1 MKIDK
6 VITGEF
12 QVNCFIVHNDGNA
25 IIIDP
30 GDDVDVIETKIKDLN
45 VTPVL
50 YIQTHGHMDHISAL
64 AELQSRFKAPVYMT
78 TEDAKWAFTEIN
90 CMPPFFPNPPEK
102 TPIAKYVENG
112 DEFCFAGLRFKIIKT
127 PGHTPGGICIY
138 FYDNQVLFS
147 GDTVF
152 AGSVGRTDLP
162 GGDSRI
168 LTNSLKKL
176 LQTIPNQTRIYPGHG
191 PATTMDL
198 EKRNNFYFQNISTK
212 EE

>member
-12 QVNCFIVHNDGNA
+12 QVNCFIIHNDGEA

-30 GDDVDVIETKIKDLN
+30 GDDVDLIDAKIKELK

-64 AELQSRFKAPVYMT
+64 AELQSRFKAPVYMAE
-78 TEDAKWAFTEIN
+78 EDAKWAFTDVN
-90 CMPPFFPNPPEK
+90 CMPPFFPTPPSS
-102 TPIAKYVENG
+102 TSISKYIKDG
-112 DEFCFAGLRFKIIKT
+112 DEFSFAGLQFRIIQT
-127 PGHTPGGICIY
+127 PGHTPGSVCIY
-138 FYDNQVLFS
+138 FYEENSLFS

-168 LTNSLKKL
+168 LTESLKKL
-176 LQTIPNQTRIYPGHG
+176 LKAIPNSTRIYTGHG

-198 EKRNNFYFQNISTK
+198 EKRNNFYFQNISVV
-212 EE
+212 

>member
-12 QVNCFIVHNDGNA
+12 QVNCFIIHNDGEA

-30 GDDVDVIETKIKDLN
+30 GDDVDLIDAKLKELKL
-45 VTPVL
+45 TPVL

-64 AELQSRFKAPVYMT
+64 AELQSRFQAPVYMAE
-78 TEDAKWAFTEIN
+78 EDAKWAFTDIN
-90 CMPPFFPNPPEK
+90 CMPPFFPAPPNS
-102 TPIAKYVENG
+102 TSISKYIKDG
-112 DEFCFAGLRFKIIKT
+112 DEFNFAGMNFRIIKT
-127 PGHTPGGICIY
+127 PGHTPGSLCIY
-138 FYDNQVLFS
+138 FYEDNSLFS

-168 LTNSLKKL
+168 LTESLKKL
-176 LQTIPNQTRIYPGHG
+176 LKAIPNSTRIYTGHG

-198 EKRNNFYFQNISTK
+198 EKRNNFYFQNISV
-212 EE
+212 E

>member
-12 QVNCFIVHNDGNA
+12 QVNCFIVHNGGEA

-30 GDDVDVIETKIKDLN
+30 GDDVDLIDAKIKELD

-64 AELQSRFKAPVYMT
+64 AEIQSRFKAPVYMT
-78 TEDAKWAFTEIN
+78 EEDAKWAFTDIN
-90 CMPPFFPNPPEK
+90 CMPPFFPVPPQS
-102 TPIAKYVENG
+102 TTIAKYVEQG
-112 DEFCFAGLRFKIIKT
+112 DEFIFAGLKFQIIKT

-138 FYDNQVLFS
+138 LYEDQTLFS

-168 LTNSLKKL
+168 LTESLKIL
-176 LQTIPNQTRIYPGHG
+176 LKTIPNNTRIYPGHG

-198 EKRNNFYFQNISTK
+198 EKRNNFYFQNISIT
-212 EE
+212 